1 MESVDMTDSKSV
13 APRACGFESHRRHQ
27 FPRRENMTKLIR
39 YAIKGAVAYF
49 IISILAS
56 NPQILKQL
64 KSTFDNL
71 IVGTLNVI

>member
-1 MESVDMTDSKSV
+1 
-13 APRACGFESHRRHQ
+13 
-27 FPRRENMTKLIR
+27 MTKLIR